1 MLQINSVEIGHTT
14 ALLHI
19 PSLQLE
25 QGKLYGLIGR
35 NGIGKS
41 TFLQT
46 LVGVIPPVSGE
57 IFVQGTS
64 LETLRK
70 KERVLLQSKTTRS
83 SQTPE

>member
-35 NGIGKS
+35 HGIGKS

-46 LVGVIPPVSGE
+46 LVGLI
-57 IFVQGTS
+57 
-64 LETLRK
+64 L
-70 KERVLLQSKTTRS
+70 
-83 SQTPE
+83 